1 MEQSLLKTKYDLK
14 ELEMNSLLEIT
25 QAINNNLPEES
36 LYKIYN
42 FTLRA
47 NLNIKKL
54 ALYVLD
60 ERWNCKVNFGSSAD
74 FYLMPLEDRF
84 LKCNKIMTINKE
96 DKISPFSEFDK
107 LVPVSHKDKLL
118 AFVFVGGYEHKN
130 ELVEPEV
137 NTTLIQALSNIIIVA
152 IENKKLARRQL
163 RQEALR
169 KELEIAKNVQQL
181 LFPKDLP
188 YNDQLQLKATY
199 IPHHAIGGD
208 YYDYLQLSDDDFL
221 ICIAD
226 VSGKGVPAAILM
238 SNFQASLH
246 TLIRK
251 TQDLREIIPE
261 LNFQILKNANGEN
274 FITFFIAFYNKK
286 KRRLYYVNSG
296 HNPPLLIHK
305 RGLNLLN
312 IGTTILGSFKS
323 LPFLE
328 VGEIKDLGS
337 FFFFAYTDGL
347 TELFNEKDE
356 EYGSD
361 RLELFIRENYNSD
374 LTEIHNQLIRE
385 LNRFKGAKKYHDDI
399 TFMSCRYQEKGEK
412 RLNGDG

>member
-1 MEQSLLKTKYDLK
+1 MENSVLKTKYDLK
-14 ELEMNSLLEIT
+14 ELELNSLLEIT

-42 FTLRA
+42 FTLLA

-60 ERWNCKVNFGSSAD
+60 ETWNCKVNFGSNED
-74 FYLMPLEDRF
+74 FYLIPLEERF
-84 LKCNKIMTINKE
+84 LSCSQVTVIDKE
-96 DKISPFSEFDK
+96 DKNSPFSEFDK
-107 LVPVSHKDKLL
+107 VLPVSHKDKLL
-118 AFVFVGGYEHKN
+118 AFVFVGGHEHKTVLN
-130 ELVEPEV
+130 EPEV

-181 LFPKDLP
+181 LFPKNLP
-188 YNDQLQLKATY
+188 YNDELQLKATY

-208 YYDYLQLSDDDFL
+208 YYDYIQLSNDDFL

-251 TQDLREIIPE
+251 TQDLKEIIPE
-261 LNFQILKNANGEN
+261 LNFQILKNGNGEN

-286 KRRLYYVNSG
+286 RKNLYYVNSG
-296 HNPPLLIHK
+296 HNPPILIHK
-305 RGLNLLN
+305 GGWSMLN
-312 IGTTILGSFKS
+312 IGTTILGTFKT

-328 VGEIKDLGS
+328 VGEIENLGS

-347 TELFNEKDE
+347 TELFNEHEE
-356 EYGSD
+356 EYGSE
-361 RLELFIRENYNSD
+361 RLEKFIKENYTAD
-374 LTEIHNQLIRE
+374 LNEIHNQMILE
-385 LNRFKGAKKYHDDI
+385 LNRFKGARKYHDDI
-399 TFMSCRYQEKGEK
+399 TFLSCRFLG
-412 RLNGDG
+412 

>member
-1 MEQSLLKTKYDLK
+1 MENSVLKTKYDLK
-14 ELEMNSLLEIT
+14 ELELNSLLEIT

-42 FTLRA
+42 FTLLA

-60 ERWNCKVNFGSSAD
+60 ETWNCKVNFGSNED
-74 FYLMPLEDRF
+74 FYLIPLEERF
-84 LKCNKIMTINKE
+84 LSCSQVTVIDKE
-96 DKISPFSEFDK
+96 DKNSPFSEFDK
-107 LVPVSHKDKLL
+107 VLPVSHKDKLL
-118 AFVFVGGYEHKN
+118 AFVFVGGHEHKTVLN
-130 ELVEPEV
+130 EPEV

-181 LFPKDLP
+181 LFPKNLP
-188 YNDQLQLKATY
+188 YNDELQLKATY

-208 YYDYLQLSDDDFL
+208 YYDYIQLSDDDFL
-221 ICIAD
+221 VCIAD

-251 TQDLREIIPE
+251 TQDLKEIIPE
-261 LNFQILKNANGEN
+261 LNFQILKNGNGEN

-286 KRRLYYVNSG
+286 RKNLYYVNSG
-296 HNPPLLIHK
+296 HNPPILIHK
-305 RGLNLLN
+305 GGWSMLN
-312 IGTTILGSFKS
+312 IGTTILGTFKT

-328 VGEIKDLGS
+328 VGEIENLGS

-347 TELFNEKDE
+347 TELFNEHEE
-356 EYGSD
+356 EYGSE
-361 RLELFIRENYNSD
+361 RLEKFIKENYTAD
-374 LTEIHNQLIRE
+374 LNEIHNQMILE
-385 LNRFKGAKKYHDDI
+385 LNRFKGARKYHDDI
-399 TFMSCRYQEKGEK
+399 TFLSCRFLG
-412 RLNGDG
+412 

>member
-1 MEQSLLKTKYDLK
+1 MESSILKTKYDLK
-14 ELEMNSLLEIT
+14 ELELNSLLEIT

-60 ERWNCKVNFGSSAD
+60 EKWNCKVNFGSNLD
-74 FYLMPLEDRF
+74 FNRIALEEKF
-84 LKCNKIMTINKE
+84 LECNQVAVINKE
-96 DKISPFSEFDK
+96 NTDSPFSEFDK
-107 LVPVSHKDKLL
+107 VLPVSHKDKIL
-118 AFVFVGGYEHKN
+118 AFVFVGGYEHKTVLN
-130 ELVEPEV
+130 EPEV

-181 LFPKDLP
+181 LFPKNLP
-188 YNDQLQLKATY
+188 YDDILQLKATY
-199 IPHHAIGGD
+199 IPHYAIGGD
-208 YYDYLQLSDDDFL
+208 YYDYLRLSDDMFL

-251 TQDLREIIPE
+251 TQDLKEIIPE
-261 LNFQILKNANGEN
+261 LNFQILKNGNGEN
-274 FITFFIAFYNKK
+274 FITFFIAFYNIKEKK
-286 KRRLYYVNSG
+286 LYYVNSG
-296 HNPPLLIHK
+296 HNPPILIQK
-305 RGLNLLN
+305 SGWRLLN
-312 IGTTILGSFKS
+312 IGTTILGSFKT

-328 VGEIKDLGS
+328 VGEIEDLDS

-356 EYGSD
+356 EFGSE
-361 RLELFIRENYNSD
+361 RLEQFITENYNAD
-374 LTEIHNQLIRE
+374 LNDIHNQMIRE
-385 LNRFKGAKKYHDDI
+385 LNNFKGAKKYHDDI
-399 TFMSCRYQEKGEK
+399 TFLSCRY
-412 RLNGDG
+412 NGGQ

>member
-1 MEQSLLKTKYDLK
+1 MENSVLKTKYDLK
-14 ELEMNSLLEIT
+14 ELELNSLLEIT

-42 FTLRA
+42 FTLLA

-60 ERWNCKVNFGSSAD
+60 ETWNCKVNFGSNED
-74 FYLMPLEDRF
+74 FYLIPLEERF
-84 LKCNKIMTINKE
+84 LSCSQVTVIDKE
-96 DKISPFSEFDK
+96 DKNSPFSEFDK
-107 LVPVSHKDKLL
+107 VLPVSHKDKLL
-118 AFVFVGGYEHKN
+118 AFVFVGGHEHKTVLN
-130 ELVEPEV
+130 EPEV

-181 LFPKDLP
+181 LFPKNLP
-188 YNDQLQLKATY
+188 YNDELQLKATY

-208 YYDYLQLSDDDFL
+208 YYDYIQLSDDDFL
-221 ICIAD
+221 VCIAD

-251 TQDLREIIPE
+251 TQDLKEIIPE
-261 LNFQILKNANGEN
+261 LNFQILKNGNGEN

-286 KRRLYYVNSG
+286 RKNLYYVNSG
-296 HNPPLLIHK
+296 HNPPILIHK
-305 RGLNLLN
+305 GGWSMLN
-312 IGTTILGSFKS
+312 IGTTILGTFKT

-328 VGEIKDLGS
+328 VGEIENLGS

-347 TELFNEKDE
+347 TELFNEHEE
-356 EYGSD
+356 EYGSE
-361 RLELFIRENYNSD
+361 RLEKFIKENYTAD
-374 LTEIHNQLIRE
+374 LNEIHNQMILE
-385 LNRFKGAKKYHDDI
+385 LNRFKGARKYHDDI
-399 TFMSCRYQEKGEK
+399 TFLSCRFMG
-412 RLNGDG
+412 